1 MTVSTFDPTAQ
12 PVTVTDKA
20 LRFFHRNAEQQGQ
33 SDEQLIRLSV
43 KTSGC
48 SGYAYVLDF
57 VEQAEDK
64 DELIELD
71 ATLTLA
77 LDPKAVTVLR
87 GTEIDLVTE
96 GLNQTIKFNNP
107 NVVGECGCG
116 ESFSI
121 S

>member
-12 PVTVTDKA
+12 AVTVTEKA

-33 SDEQLIRLSV
+33 GDDQMIRLSV
-43 KTSGC
+43 KKSGC

-57 VEQAEDK
+57 VDQAQLDDQLINL
-64 DELIELD
+64 DES
-71 ATLTLA
+71 LTLA
-77 LDPKAVTVLR
+77 LDQEAVTVLR

-116 ESFSI
+116 ESFSVN
-121 S
+121 